1 MGGGWAWVRLGKIK
15 CAAKA
20 LARVAACSSFN
31 FAKGWH
37 FVCHFSVR
45 LLSVVSVFRVSA
57 NGLGLCDGG
66 GFEFPLPT
74 TAAGFCVVVDVYLL
88 LLGFIRRARTEVE

>member
-57 NGLGLCDGG
+57 NVLRLGEGG
-66 GFEFPLPT
+66 
-74 TAAGFCVVVDVYLL
+74 D
-88 LLGFIRRARTEVE
+88 FITHFHTKH